1 MARSIMRT
9 FCASLLAM
17 LCVDAASAQTYYA
30 RSRISPLKK
39 VAGSTTTPTKTCA
52 PGDPSSWST
61 LRTAGAYQF
70 NTTNLTRVGAAP
82 DRSPQLQRI
91 CEQAIAGS
99 SRTQCQVQGQGGF
112 NVDVYIT
119 KVDGTVPVDT
129 LERDNAIV
137 YEVITCS

>member
-1 MARSIMRT
+1 MMRSTTRML
-9 FCASLLAM
+9 CASLLTIMAM
-17 LCVDAASAQTYYA
+17 EAASAQTYYA

-39 VAGSTTTPTKTCA
+39 GAASVAVPTKTCA
-52 PGDPSSWST
+52 AGDFNSWNF
-61 LRTAGAYQF
+61 LRTAGPYQY
-70 NTTNLTRVGAAP
+70 NPGGLTKVGSAP